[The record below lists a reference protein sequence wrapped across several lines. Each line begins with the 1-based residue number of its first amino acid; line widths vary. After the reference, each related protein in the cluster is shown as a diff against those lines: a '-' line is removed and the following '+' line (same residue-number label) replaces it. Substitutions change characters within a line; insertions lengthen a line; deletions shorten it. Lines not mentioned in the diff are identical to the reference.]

1 MSTSSSTK
9 NVSRGIDIDFPW
21 TIEWLDGGGLA
32 TLGAVLV
39 TITLN
44 VCVKVA
50 RRGSETVNDMVY
62 TPVYVMEFDVTSIVN
77 AEGTVNIPLGIFTAA
92 YPLRE

>member
-1 MSTSSSTK
+1 VSTSSSTK

-21 TIEWLDGGGLA
+21 TIEWLGGGGLA

-50 RRGSETVNDMVY
+50 RRGSETVNEMVK
-62 TPVYVMEFDVTSIVN
+62 TPVSDIYVDATSISN
-77 AEGTVNIPLGIFTAA
+77 
-92 YPLRE
+92 